1 MQASE
6 FKVVQAA
13 FKALQ
18 FDDHAVESIWKLIAV
33 ILHLGNIEFDQHES
47 NGESIATLSNQGSD
61 VKTIADLIQVNPDEV
76 KQALLTRVIAA
87 HGEVNQ
93 YTDILYRDSSPN
105 TVSPSAEFT
114 PTRFW
119 FRYQKIHLTRI
130 FSAPLLNN
138 SVSNL
143 S

>member
-1 MQASE
+1 M
-6 FKVVQAA
+6 
-13 FKALQ
+13 
-18 FDDHAVESIWKLIAV
+18 ESIWKLIAV

-93 YTDILYRDSSPN
+93 YTDYTISMYYLHKSVFS
-105 TVSPSAEFT
+105 EI
-114 PTRFW
+114 RF
-119 FRYQKIHLTRI
+119 RT
-130 FSAPLLNN
+130 
-138 SVSNL
+138 
-143 S
+143 

>member
-1 MQASE
+1 MIILQASE

-93 YTDILYRDSSPN
+93 YTDIYTISMYYLHKSVFS
-105 TVSPSAEFT
+105 EIQ
-114 PTRFW
+114 
-119 FRYQKIHLTRI
+119 FRT
-130 FSAPLLNN
+130 
-138 SVSNL
+138 
-143 S
+143 

>member
-1 MQASE
+1 MIILQASE

-93 YTDILYRDSSPN
+93 YTDIYTILYQCTIYTSQLFFRRSDSGHDFP
-105 TVSPSAEFT
+105 P
-114 PTRFW
+114 
-119 FRYQKIHLTRI
+119 KK
-130 FSAPLLNN
+130 
-138 SVSNL
+138 
-143 S
+143 

>member
-1 MQASE
+1 MIILQASE

-13 FKALQ
+13 FKSLQ

-93 YTDILYRDSSPN
+93 YTDICTISMYYLHKSVFS
-105 TVSPSAEFT
+105 EIQ
-114 PTRFW
+114 
-119 FRYQKIHLTRI
+119 FRT
-130 FSAPLLNN
+130 
-138 SVSNL
+138 
-143 S
+143 